1 MSVAS
6 TRAEARAFAR
16 RYGWRFPSILDPR
29 RERARRLGAEYQ
41 PVVIVLDKREKIVA
55 RHVGAG
61 NKRIWARL
69 APRR

>member
-6 TRAEARAFAR
+6 TRAEALAFVR
-16 RYGWRFPSILDPR
+16 RYGWRFPSILDPG

-41 PVVIVLDKREKIVA
+41 PVVIVLDARGTIVA

-61 NKRIWARL
+61 DERIWARL